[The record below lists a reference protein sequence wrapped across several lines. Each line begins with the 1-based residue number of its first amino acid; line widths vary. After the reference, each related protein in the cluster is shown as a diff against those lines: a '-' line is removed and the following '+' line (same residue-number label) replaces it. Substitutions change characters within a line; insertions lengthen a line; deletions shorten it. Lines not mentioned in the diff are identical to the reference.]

1 MISLVRRNMSLLLC
15 MAAMFLFSACGSKM
29 SEDEVKDYVSGF
41 TSRYFGGEKSSIQVV
56 FNDDVLKNKDEKELA
71 QFIEFSPS
79 LDGTIVKKDDYTIAF
94 VPDLNS
100 VKFGTTYKCT
110 IKMEKLFNNDKMP
123 DFSFDVETIAPS
135 AKLKINSVRVDLVN
149 SDAVIVSGV
158 LSFTMEVDANRIKPS
173 MFSIDG
179 EAQSDVLIE
188 QMSSPNM
195 FRYEVKNVKKGTES
209 KKCKL
214 QFDGTSLN
222 IENKPTE
229 EFDLPVKSLFEPIS
243 VSCTGVK
250 EKTVSV
256 YFSEKLDSKQNL
268 NGLIEVYSNETKE
281 SVKIE
286 QYEDHVNL
294 IFTSR
299 VKTNKGEV
307 VVRPGVKSS
316 NGKKITSEYKFPI
329 SYSQGI
335 PSLSILDNGSILA
348 NAADVKVRFRASNI
362 FAVDVDV
369 LKIYSNNVLSYLRD
383 GTSNNSYYDYDY
395 EDEYY
400 GGGSDASI
408 RRYGRMIYHKTVRL
422 DDTDDFDSEESHL
435 YTVDLS
441 GLFDDDPTAIYQV
454 YLSYKKEYAMCNAG
468 GNSRAIQLNT
478 TEGVSESM
486 EDLFDRDGY
495 FDLQSVMGYSYWGSD
510 DPTKDDYYTW
520 NKCVKSNLYRLSDL
534 GITVKRAGGKAIW
547 VSVADLLKATPVSGA
562 NVTAYNYQLQ
572 PIAQGKT
579 DSEGFCDMN
588 CDNTPYFVEVER
600 DGLKSYVKVSN
611 GSELSYSNFDVS
623 GVDKQRG
630 LKAYIYGE
638 RNVWRP
644 GDTLHLSLMLEDT
657 DKNLPENCPVT
668 AEMFNP
674 QGQFYSKHVT
684 RNGENGLYAFSIP
697 TKDED
702 QTGVWHVVFEVGG
715 RSFTEYVRIAT
726 IKPNRIKIN
735 LDAKGDRITTGKSS
749 DIKICANWLTGT
761 PATGLDYKVDA
772 DITVDRNPFPAYKN
786 YIFVNPFSEF
796 RKASVR
802 IGDGVLDANG
812 CDEVS
817 GVSGSDDD
825 DEYSGP
831 KTFASLFAD
840 SENAPSF
847 LHATVTARVFE
858 KGGDASIV
866 SKDFK
871 CSPFKKYVGIDLKDR
886 NFETDQDLKFNVVV
900 VDENGKKA
908 NTRLKYRIFKLEWRW
923 WSEYNGK
930 YLRDFV
936 SGKHN
941 KPIAEGTMNTNG
953 GVASV
958 PFRINY
964 PEWGRFLI
972 IVSDEEG
979 DHATGGTILIDWP
992 SSRGMSNKEDAT
1004 ASTML
1009 MLSTD
1014 KETYNVGDDAVVYIP
1029 AAKDARVLLSIES
1042 GNKVLSREWVSATD
1056 QVSKHTIKITKEM
1069 TPNVYISASLINPHA
1084 VSADGKPLRKY
1095 GVKSLSVE
1103 DPKSHL
1109 VPTIDMPDELRPQ
1122 TKFKIKVGEKNGR
1135 AMSYTLAVVD
1145 EGLLDITSFKTPN
1158 PWPSM
1163 NEKEALNVNTYDM
1176 YADVVGASTS
1186 VFQNILKIGGD
1197 VSINKSAQKEKRFKP
1212 VVKFIGPFTLKAG
1225 EKKEHE
1231 LQLPMYVGSVRTM
1244 VVACDGDKSYGSA
1257 EKTTT
1262 VSAPLMVMS
1271 SLPRVLTNGEN
1282 VKLPV
1287 NVFSSV
1293 KQGQNATVTV
1303 TVDGPLSI
1311 VGQNT
1316 KTVNFTV
1323 AGDKMVYFDLKCD
1336 PTKEGMAHVK
1346 IKASGAM
1353 QTSEDIAIEV
1363 RNPQPIIVNSE
1374 TQVVEAQS
1382 SFAWTPFVKN
1392 STNNARV
1399 TISPMP
1405 NIDVQAAFLKMIHYP
1420 YCCSEQVSSRLL
1432 FYLNAEKF
1440 VNPDMRQALQNEVNH
1455 YLTVLYGRQKS
1466 NGAFVYWP
1474 GDNDI
1479 NVWITNMAGHVLVE
1493 ARSKGYTVPDDV
1505 YDRWLDYQKTRARED
1520 RNSTTQAYRLYTL
1533 ALAKKAD
1540 EAAMNKMKE
1549 KLSSQN
1555 VASKILLA
1563 SAYSLIGKKNIAT
1576 SILNEVTDENIETY
1590 RYHWSHEWT
1599 FGSKLRDRA
1608 LWLESLVISGNTK
1621 QAFDVAKYIAA
1632 KYNAQSSC
1640 TYETAYSMLAMN
1652 RLSNVI
1658 SSTANSS
1665 VIQKGQT
1672 VKTVASSVQKDD
1684 SGKASQ
1690 NTPTVDLDPNA
1701 GECVVKN
1708 NNSSTTYA
1716 TLCLSRKPSPTEM
1729 LSAQSNGLDVSV
1741 VYEDESGKEISI
1753 SNLKQGAEITARIV
1767 VKNASGTE
1775 ESRLMALSY
1784 AWPSGFEPWNDIAS
1798 DNDGCDYVD
1807 QRDDKKIWHF
1817 VLSKYNVKTF
1827 KMKLRA
1833 AYCGDFTVPSTLCED
1848 MYDSS
1853 VNAHSASQKIK
1864 ISE

>member
-1 MISLVRRNMSLLLC
+1 MISLVRRNVSLLLY
-15 MAAMFLFSACGSKM
+15 MVAMILLSSCGSKM
-29 SEDEVKDYVSGF
+29 SEDEVKDYISGF
-41 TSRYFGGEKSSIQVV
+41 TSKYFGGEKSSIQVV
-56 FNDDVLKNKDEKELA
+56 FNDDVLKNKEEKDLA
-71 QFIEFSPS
+71 QYIEFSPS
-79 LDGTIVKKDDYTIAF
+79 LDGTFVKKDDYTLSF

-100 VKFGTTYKCT
+100 VKFGSTYKCT

-158 LSFTMEVDANRIKPS
+158 LSFTMEVDREILRPE

-179 EAQSDVLIE
+179 ADQKDVLIE

-195 FRYEVKNVKKGTES
+195 FRFEVRNVKKGDES

-214 QFDGTSLN
+214 EFNCSYLRLD
-222 IENKPTE
+222 NKPFD
-229 EFDLPVKSLFEPIS
+229 EFDLPVKSLFQPIS
-243 VSCTGVK
+243 VSCTGRK

-256 YFSEKLDSKQNL
+256 YFSEPLDSKQNL

-286 QYEDHVNL
+286 KYEDHVKL
-294 IFTSR
+294 IFTSKVR
-299 VKTNKGEV
+299 TTKGKV
-307 VVRPGVKSS
+307 VVLPGVKSN
-316 NGKKITSEYKFPI
+316 NGKKLTSPYEFPI
-329 SYSQGI
+329 SYSIGI

-348 NAADVKVRFRASNI
+348 NPADVKVRFKASNI
-362 FAVDVDV
+362 FAVDVDI

-383 GTSNNSYYDYDY
+383 GTSDNSYYDYDY
-395 EDEYY
+395 DEEESY
-400 GGGSDASI
+400 GGSGFDVSM

-422 DDTDDFDSEESHL
+422 DDAEDFNGEEPQL

-454 YLSYKKEYAMCNAG
+454 YLSFKKEYAMCNAG
-468 GNSRAIQLNT
+468 GNTRAIELNT
-478 TEGVSESM
+478 KEGVSERM
-486 EDLFDRDGY
+486 EDLFDHDGY
-495 FDLQSVMGYSYWGSD
+495 FDLQSAMGFSYWGSD
-510 DPTKDDYYTW
+510 DPTSDSYYSW
-520 NKCVKSNLYRLSDL
+520 NRCVKSNLYRLSDL
-534 GITVKRAGGKAIW
+534 GIIVKRAGGKNIW
-547 VSVADLLKATPVSGA
+547 VSVADLVNATPVGGA

-572 PIAQGKT
+572 PVAQGKT
-579 DSEGFCDMN
+579 DSEGFCDLDCVN
-588 CDNTPYFVEVER
+588 LPYFVEVER
-600 DGLKSYVKVSN
+600 GGLKSYVKVTN
-611 GSELSYSNFDVS
+611 GSELSYSSFDVS
-623 GVDKQRG
+623 GVDKERG
-630 LKAYIYGE
+630 LKGFIYGE

-668 AEMFNP
+668 AEMYNP

-702 QTGVWHVVFEVGG
+702 QTGVWRVVFEVGG

-726 IKPNRIKIN
+726 IKPNRLKIDLN
-735 LDAKGDRITTGKSS
+735 SNSDIITVGKSV
-749 DIKICANWLTGT
+749 DLQINAKWLTGT
-761 PATGLDYKVDA
+761 PAAGLSYKVDA
-772 DITVDRNPFPAYKN
+772 DITVDRNPFSAYKN
-786 YIFVNPFSEF
+786 YTFINPFVDFS
-796 RKASVR
+796 RTSVR
-802 IGDGVLDANG
+802 MGEGVLDANG
-812 CDEVS
+812 RDDVSGGSGDDEDEV
-817 GVSGSDDD
+817 
-825 DEYSGP
+825 
-831 KTFASLFAD
+831 KTFESLFSD
-840 SENAPSF
+840 SEFAPSF

-886 NFETDQDLKFNVVV
+886 NFETDKDLKFNVVV
-900 VDENGKKA
+900 LDKDGKKTNA
-908 NTRLKYRIFKLEWRW
+908 KLKYRIFKMEWRW
-923 WSEYNGK
+923 WNEYNSN

-936 SGKHN
+936 YNKHN
-941 KPIAEGTMNTNG
+941 SPVAEGTLDAAS

-964 PEWGRFLI
+964 PMWGRYLI
-972 IVSDEEG
+972 VVSDVDG
-979 DHATGGTILIDWP
+979 GHMAGGTVLIDWP

-1029 AAKDARVLLSIES
+1029 AAKGARVLVSIES
-1042 GNKVLSREWVSATD
+1042 GSKVMSREWVSATD
-1056 QVSKHTIKITKEM
+1056 QVSKYIIKITKEM
-1069 TPNVYISASLINPHA
+1069 TPNVYVSASLINPHA
-1084 VSADGKPLRKY
+1084 VSADGKPIRKY
-1095 GVKSLSVE
+1095 GVKSLTVE

-1109 VPTIDMPDELRPQ
+1109 VPTINMPDELRPQ
-1122 TKFKIKVGEKNGR
+1122 TKFKVKVGEKNGR
-1135 AMSYTLAVVD
+1135 AMSYTLAIVD

-1163 NEKEALNVNTYDM
+1163 NEKEALSVRTYDM
-1176 YADVVGASTS
+1176 YADVVGASTDY
-1186 VFQNILKIGGD
+1186 FKNILSVGGD

-1225 EKKEHE
+1225 ETKEHE

-1271 SLPRVLTNGEN
+1271 SLPRILTNGET

-1311 VGQNT
+1311 VGSNT
-1316 KTVNFTV
+1316 KSVNFTV

-1336 PTKEGMAHVK
+1336 PTKEGVAHVK
-1346 IKASGAM
+1346 IKGSGAM
-1353 QTSEDIAIEV
+1353 QASEEIAIEV
-1363 RNPQPIIVNSE
+1363 RNPQPIIIDSE
-1374 TQVVEAQS
+1374 SRVVDSQTTFS
-1382 SFAWTPFVKN
+1382 WTPFAKN
-1392 STNNARV
+1392 STNKASV

-1440 VNPDMRQALQNEVNH
+1440 VNPDMKSALSGEVNH
-1455 YLTVLYGRQKS
+1455 FLTVLYGRQMS
-1466 NGAFVYWP
+1466 SGAFIYWP
-1474 GDNDI
+1474 GDSHI
-1479 NVWITNMAGHVLVE
+1479 NEWITNMAGHALLE

-1505 YDRWLDYQKTRARED
+1505 IDRWLSYQKTRAREATP
-1520 RNSTTQAYRLYTL
+1520 STTQAYRLYTL

-1549 KLSSQN
+1549 KITSQD
-1555 VASKILLA
+1555 VPARILLA
-1563 SAYSLIGKKNIAT
+1563 SAYSLAGKKNIAT
-1576 SILNEVTDENIETY
+1576 TILSKLEDKSLDYY
-1590 RYHWSHEWT
+1590 RYHWDREWT
-1599 FGSKLRDRA
+1599 FGSSLRDRA
-1608 LWLESLVISGNTK
+1608 LWLESLALSGDSK
-1621 QAFDVAKYIAA
+1621 KAFEVAQNVAS
-1632 KYNAQSSC
+1632 KYNANNCC
-1640 TYETAYSMLAMN
+1640 TYETAYTMLALN
-1652 RLSNVI
+1652 RLSSVI
-1658 SSTANSS
+1658 ASTANTS
-1665 VIQKGQT
+1665 VVQKGNT
-1672 VKTVASSVQKDD
+1672 VKTVQTLSI
-1684 SGKASQ
+1684 
-1690 NTPTVDLDPNA
+1690 VDLDPSA

-1708 NNSSTTYA
+1708 NNQSTSYV
-1716 TLCLSRKPSPTEM
+1716 TLCKTHKPT
-1729 LSAQSNGLDVSV
+1729 AQEIVPAKNNGLEISV
-1741 VYEDESGKEISI
+1741 VYEDESEKECSI
-1753 SNLKQGAEITARIV
+1753 ANLKQGAEITARIV
-1767 VKNASGTE
+1767 VKNGSLAKDY
-1775 ESRLMALSY
+1775 RLLALSY
-1784 AWPSGFEPWNDIAS
+1784 AWPSGFEPWSDIAS

-1817 VLSKYNVKTF
+1817 VMSSKSVKTF

-1833 AYCGDFTVPSTLCED
+1833 AYCGDFIVPSTVCED
-1848 MYDSS
+1848 MYDAEI
-1853 VNAHSASQKIK
+1853 NAHTASSKVK

>member
-1 MISLVRRNMSLLLC
+1 MISVLRRNALLLLC
-15 MAAMFLFSACGSKM
+15 MAAAFLFSACGSKM
-29 SEDEVKDYVSGF
+29 SEDELKDYVTGYS
-41 TSRYFGGEKSSIQVV
+41 TRYFGGDKSSIQVT
-56 FNDDVLKNKDEKELA
+56 FNDDVLKNKDEKDLA
-71 QFIEFSPS
+71 KYIEFSPS
-79 LDGTIVKKDDYTIAF
+79 LEGSVVKNDDYTLAF
-94 VPDLNS
+94 IPNVSN
-100 VKFGTTYKCT
+100 VKFGSTYKCT
-110 IKMEKLFNNDKMP
+110 VKMEQLFGNDKMP
-123 DFSFDVETIAPS
+123 DFVFDVEMIAPS
-135 AKLKINSVRVDLVN
+135 VKMDINSVRVDLVN
-149 SDAVIVSGV
+149 EDAVIVSGI
-158 LSFTMEVDANRIKPS
+158 LSFTIDVDRNKLRPS
-173 MFSIDG
+173 MFTIDG
-179 EAQSDVLIE
+179 VEQSDVLIE
-188 QMSSPNM
+188 QMASPNR
-195 FRYEVKNVKKGTES
+195 FRFEVKNVKKGTES

-214 QFDGTSLN
+214 KFDGSSLRIDN
-222 IENKPTE
+222 NPSE
-229 EFDLPVKSLFEPIS
+229 EFDLPVKALFEPIS
-243 VSCTGVK
+243 VSCTGTK
-250 EKTVSV
+250 EKTVAI

-268 NGLIEVYSNETKE
+268 NGLVEVYSNNNKE

-286 QYEDHVNL
+286 KYEDHVNL
-294 IFTSR
+294 IFTTKE
-299 VKTNKGEV
+299 KTNKGEV
-307 VVRPGVKSS
+307 KVHPGIKSS
-316 NGKKITSEYKFPI
+316 NGKKITSEYTFPI
-329 SYSQGI
+329 SYSAGI
-335 PSLSILDNGSILA
+335 PSLSILDNGTILA
-348 NAADVKVRFRASNI
+348 NPADVKVRFKASNI
-362 FAVDVDV
+362 FAVDVDI

-383 GTSNNSYYDYDY
+383 GANNNTYYDYDY
-395 EDEYY
+395 EDEYF
-400 GGGSDASI
+400 GGGSSDASI

-422 DDTDDFDSEESHL
+422 DDTEDFDSEESHL

-454 YLSYKKEYAMCNAG
+454 YLSFKKNYAMCNAN
-468 GNSRAIQLNT
+468 GNSRAIELDT
-478 TEGVSESM
+478 KDGVSESM
-486 EDLFDRDGY
+486 ENLFDHDGY
-495 FDLQSVMGYSYWGSD
+495 FDLQSVMGFEYWGSD
-510 DPTKDDYYTW
+510 DPTNDSYYTW
-520 NKCVKSNLYRLSDL
+520 NKCVKSNIYRLSDL
-534 GITVKRAGGKAIW
+534 GITVKRAGGKNIW
-547 VSVADLLKATPVSGA
+547 VSVADLLSASPVSGA

-572 PIAQGKT
+572 PVAEGKT
-579 DSEGFCDMN
+579 DSEGFCDMECQN
-588 CDNTPYFVEVER
+588 VPYFVEVER
-600 DGLKSYVKVSN
+600 EGLKSYVKVSN
-611 GSELSYSNFDVS
+611 GHELSYSSFDVS

-644 GDTLHLSLMLEDT
+644 GDTLHLSVILEDT
-657 DKNLPENCPVT
+657 DNNLPENCPVT

-735 LDAKGDRITTGKSS
+735 LDAKGDRISTGKST
-749 DIKICANWLTGT
+749 DLKICANWLTGT
-761 PATGLDYKVDA
+761 PAVGLDYKVDA
-772 DITVDRNPFPAYKN
+772 DIAIDRCPFPSYSN
-786 YIFVNPFSEF
+786 YTFINPFSEF
-796 RKASVR
+796 RRASVR
-802 IGDGVLDANG
+802 IGDGVLDGNG
-812 CDEVS
+812 CDNVN
-817 GVSGSDDD
+817 GVSDDD
-825 DEYSGP
+825 DDWGKP
-831 KTFASLFAD
+831 KTFAKLFAD
-840 SENAPSF
+840 SEDAPSF

-871 CSPFKKYVGIDLKDR
+871 CSPFSTYVGIDLKNR

-900 VDENGKKA
+900 VDENGKKT
-908 NTRLKYRIFKLEWRW
+908 NTKLKYRIFKLEWRW
-923 WSEYNGK
+923 WSEYNGN

-941 KPIAEGTMNTNG
+941 KPVAEGTLQTNG
-953 GVASV
+953 GVATV

-964 PEWGRFLI
+964 PEWGRYFVV
-972 IVSDEEG
+972 VSDEEG
-979 DHATGGTILIDWP
+979 KHATGGTFLIDWP
-992 SSRGMSNKEDAT
+992 ASRGMSDKEDAS
-1004 ASTML
+1004 AATML

-1014 KETYNVGDDAVVYIP
+1014 KDKYNVGDDAVVYIP
-1029 AAKDARVLLSIES
+1029 ASKGGRVLLSVES
-1042 GNKVLSREWVSATD
+1042 GNKVMSREWVSATD
-1056 QVSKHTIKITKEM
+1056 QISKHTIKITKEM

-1084 VSADGKPLRKY
+1084 VTADGKPIRKY

-1109 VPTIDMPDELRPQ
+1109 EPTINMPDELRPQ
-1122 TKFKIKVGEKNGR
+1122 TAFKVKVGEKNGR
-1135 AMSYTLAVVD
+1135 AMSYTLAIVD
-1145 EGLLDITSFKTPN
+1145 EGLLDITAFKTPN

-1163 NEKEALNVNTYDM
+1163 NMKEALNVYTYDM
-1176 YADVVGASTS
+1176 YADVVGASTDY
-1186 VFQNILKIGGD
+1186 FQNILSVGGD
-1197 VSINKSAQKEKRFKP
+1197 VSIKKSAQKEKRFKP

-1225 EKKEHE
+1225 ETKEHE

-1244 VVACDGDKSYGSA
+1244 VVACDGEKAYGSA

-1262 VSAPLMVMS
+1262 VSSPLMVMS

-1293 KQGQNATVTV
+1293 KSGQTATVTV
-1303 TVDGPLSI
+1303 AVDGPLSI
-1311 VGQNT
+1311 VGSNS
-1316 KTVNFTV
+1316 KSVNFTV

-1363 RNPQPIIVNSE
+1363 RNPQPIIVNS
-1374 TQVVEAQS
+1374 QSKVVEPEA
-1382 SFAWTPFVKN
+1382 SFSWTPFVKN
-1392 STNNARV
+1392 ATNNAKV

-1405 NIDVQAAFLKMIHYP
+1405 NIDVQAAFLTMIHYP

-1440 VNPDMRQALQNEVNH
+1440 INPDMKQALQNEVNH

-1466 NGAFVYWP
+1466 NGAFIYWP

-1479 NVWITNMAGHVLVE
+1479 NEWITNMAGHVLVE
-1493 ARSKGYTVPDDV
+1493 ARSKGYSVPDDV
-1505 YDRWLDYQKTRARED
+1505 YDRWLSYQKSRARED
-1520 RNSTTQAYRLYTL
+1520 NNRTTQAYRLYTL

-1549 KLSSQN
+1549 KLSSQD

-1563 SAYSLIGKKNIAT
+1563 SAYSLAGKSNIAT
-1576 SILNEVTDENIETY
+1576 SILNEVTDEKIETY
-1590 RYHWSHEWT
+1590 RYHWSREWT
-1599 FGSKLRDRA
+1599 FGSRLRDRA
-1608 LWLESLVISGNTK
+1608 LWLEALVISGNTK
-1621 QAFDVAKYIAA
+1621 QAFDVAKYIAD
-1632 KYNAQSSC
+1632 KYNAQSCC

-1652 RLSNVI
+1652 RLSNVL

-1665 VIQKGQT
+1665 VIQGGKT
-1672 VKTVASSVQKDD
+1672 IKTVASSVQKDD
-1684 SGKASQ
+1684 SGKATQ

-1716 TLCLSRKPSPTEM
+1716 TLCLSRKPSPTET
-1729 LSAQSNGLDVSV
+1729 LSAANQGLEISV

-1753 SNLKQGAEITARIV
+1753 ANLKQGAEITARIV

-1775 ESRLMALSY
+1775 DSRLMALSY

-1798 DNDGCDYVD
+1798 DNDGCEYVD

-1817 VLSKYNVKTF
+1817 ELYKYKVKTF

-1853 VNAHSASQKIK
+1853 VNAHSASQKIR